1 MNDSTKHTPCQQALT
16 HIQEYIDCEM
26 SEVDIVR
33 LESHIS
39 GCATCQAE
47 VGLEQKVRE
56 LLKRSCM
63 EQAPTHLRERV
74 LAQITVVSERVIIER
89 N

>member
-1 MNDSTKHTPCQQALT
+1 MSDSKHSPCEDALG
-16 HIQEYIDCEM
+16 HLQEYIDCEM
-26 SEVDIVR
+26 SEVDTVR
-33 LESHIS
+33 LEAHIS
-39 GCATCQAE
+39 GCSTCQAE
-47 VGLEQKVRE
+47 VGLEQKVRD

-74 LAQITVVSERVIIER
+74 LAQITVISERVVIER